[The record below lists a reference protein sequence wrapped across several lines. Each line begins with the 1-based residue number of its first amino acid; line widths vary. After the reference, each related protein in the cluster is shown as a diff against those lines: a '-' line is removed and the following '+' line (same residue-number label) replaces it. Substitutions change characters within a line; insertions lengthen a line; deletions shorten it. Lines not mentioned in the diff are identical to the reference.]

1 MDRLPALIIL
11 CVLAGCGAGHIA
23 CDLVKWM
30 GRRGWNSAWGVI
42 VMIAMLALCI
52 ACISCVI

>member
-1 MDRLPALIIL
+1 MDKLPALIIL

-30 GRRGWNSAWGVI
+30 GRRGWWSGLGLL
-42 VMIAMLALCI
+42 VMIGMLALTV
-52 ACISCVI
+52 ACTHCVI